1 MSKEWYRRRVWSS
14 EDAKDFENKLMR
26 AHSRNR
32 AQYLRIQAH
41 HLAEA
46 SLHAPALQLL
56 DRMLMEYPGNLFIA
70 LAHHQRA
77 DLLLRLGKPEEAI
90 VAYRQAMEAQRK
102 NPNIRTGS
110 YLDFAWFVAQTS
122 RTSLLD
128 EAIEVLKEFGG
139 EEAWPIA
146 KFKHFGALAII
157 YAAKGNFPL
166 ASRHAKKALA
176 AMDAKESGFRYHRNL
191 GLVRDV
197 DHHMIKRLND
207 LAAS

>member
-14 EDAKDFENKLMR
+14 EDAKEFENKLLR

-32 AQYLRIQAH
+32 AQYLRIQAY

-56 DRMLMEYPGNLFIA
+56 DRMLMEYPGDLFIA

-77 DLLLRLGKPEEAI
+77 DLLLRLSKPEEAI

-102 NPNIRTGS
+102 NPNVRTGA
-110 YLDFAWFVAQTS
+110 YLDFAWLVANNPGRS
-122 RTSLLD
+122 FLD

-146 KFKHFGALAII
+146 RFKYFGVLAII
-157 YAAKGNFPL
+157 HAAKGNLPL
-166 ASRHAKKALA
+166 ASRHAKNALA

-197 DHHMIKRLND
+197 EHTIINRLID